1 MANVSEKVLYP
12 VILEPE
18 EKDVF
23 VQVPDIQGGFTQGK
37 DVFDAIEMAKDVIGN
52 LLEDINPENY
62 PKASD
67 PKDIKLEDGQQL
79 VYVDVDMREF
89 KRKYPRTVR
98 RNVTI
103 PEYLNVMA
111 KNKKINVSKLLSDAL
126 ETKLVK

>member
-1 MANVSEKVLYP
+1 MANINEKVLYP

-18 EKDVF
+18 ENDVF
-23 VQVPDIQGGFTQGK
+23 VQVPDIKGGYTQGK
-37 DVFDAIEMAKDVIGN
+37 DTFDAIEMAKDVIGN
-52 LLEDINPENY
+52 LLEDISPENY

-67 PKDIKLEDGQQL
+67 PKNIKLEKGQQL

-111 KNKKINVSKLLSDAL
+111 KNNKINVSKVLSEAL
-126 ETKLVK
+126 ENKLVK